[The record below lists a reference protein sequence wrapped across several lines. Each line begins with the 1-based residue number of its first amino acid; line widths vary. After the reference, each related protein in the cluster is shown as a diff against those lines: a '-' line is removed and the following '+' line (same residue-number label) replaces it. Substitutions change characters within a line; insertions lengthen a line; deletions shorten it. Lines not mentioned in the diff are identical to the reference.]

1 MAISGCDQEWN
12 EVSFEEE
19 HQKRGAKLLDLRCG
33 HGHGNREGP
42 IKIKQ
47 NSTTETDDQRPGF
60 SLNPRKFL
68 RAVGVGIIIF
78 FSLSACV
85 ARIAISPEKK
95 PQISDHF
102 NGEYFVNPGSPSKT
116 GERPKRGV
124 LGYLLR
130 QSMAGKVYPGWPEFV
145 ELPPGQPPAA
155 RVPKGTIRITYIGH
169 ATFLI
174 QMDGLNI
181 LTDPVW
187 ANRSS
192 PFSWLGPKRHS
203 RPGLRLEDLP
213 PIDAVLVSHN
223 HYDHLDLAA
232 LLQLGK
238 KGTAC
243 LLVPLGNSHLVRHS
257 GIPVVDELDWWQTA
271 RLSADVTVSL
281 VQAQHF
287 SSRTLWDR
295 NRALWGGF
303 VISGPSGN
311 VYFAGDTGY
320 GSHFSDIARRFSP
333 IRVAILPIS
342 PFQPKSSDKPSSHR
356 LRVHMRSRQA
366 VKAHLDL
373 AAQVSI
379 AAHFQVFQL
388 GPDGF
393 DDAVQELASTLKQRD
408 LKPDAFIALNPG
420 QSHEF
425 TRNLNEISSPKGNEN
440 PCAVSVAG
448 SIFPILEI
456 DQPFSGVMKIPSAP
470 LRYTLSHLD

>member
-1 MAISGCDQEWN
+1 M
-12 EVSFEEE
+12 
-19 HQKRGAKLLDLRCG
+19 
-33 HGHGNREGP
+33 
-42 IKIKQ
+42 KIKK
-47 NSTTETDDQRPGF
+47 NSTTETDDQTPGF
-60 SLNPRKFL
+60 PLNPRTFL
-68 RAVGVGIIIF
+68 RVVGFGIIVL
-78 FSLSACV
+78 FSVSACM
-85 ARIAISPEKK
+85 ARFAVSPEKK

-102 NGEYFVNPGSPSKT
+102 NGKNFVNPGSPSET
-116 GERPKRGV
+116 GDGPKRGV
-124 LGYLLR
+124 LGYLWHS
-130 QSMAGKVYPGWPEFV
+130 QVMAGKRYPRWPEFV
-145 ELPPGQPPAA
+145 EFLPGQPPAA
-155 RVPKGTIRITYIGH
+155 RVPKGTIRITSIGH

-174 QMDGLNI
+174 QMDGLNV
-181 LTDPVW
+181 LTDPIW

-232 LLQLGK
+232 LTQLAK
-238 KGTAC
+238 RGTPC
-243 LLVPLGNSHLVRHS
+243 LLVPLGNSDLVRDS

-271 RLSADVTVSL
+271 RLSADVTVTL

-295 NRALWGGF
+295 NQALWGGF
-303 VISGPSGN
+303 VVSGPSGN

-320 GSHFSDIARRFSP
+320 GFHFSEIARRFSP

-356 LRVHMRSRQA
+356 LRVHMRPREA

-408 LKPDAFIALNPG
+408 LKPDDFIVLDPG
-420 QSHEF
+420 QSHEL
-425 TRNLNEISSPKGNEN
+425 TTN
-440 PCAVSVAG
+440 
-448 SIFPILEI
+448 
-456 DQPFSGVMKIPSAP
+456 
-470 LRYTLSHLD
+470 